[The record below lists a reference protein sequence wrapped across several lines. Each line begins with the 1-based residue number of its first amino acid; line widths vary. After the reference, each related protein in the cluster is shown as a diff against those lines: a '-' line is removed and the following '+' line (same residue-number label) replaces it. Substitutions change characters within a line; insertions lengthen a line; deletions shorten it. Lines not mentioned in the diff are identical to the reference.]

1 MSEETRIYN
10 FGKYVTSTEEI
21 AEIFFFLKQMEAV
34 LSFSPDESV
43 DFLVEKQTAVS
54 GYVSRIKASLRQF
67 MEKAYRIDPDQV
79 KKGSCAGR
87 AVEILDEMKKI
98 TFYFRD
104 AALRLSAE
112 KLKDNLLR
120 AAALANQLP
129 AVIAALDAG
138 EDESK

>member
-1 MSEETRIYN
+1 MSEENRIYN
-10 FGKYVTSTEEI
+10 FGKYVTSSEEI
-21 AEIFFFLKQMEAV
+21 AEIFFFLKQMESV
-34 LSFSPDESV
+34 LSFPPDESV

-67 MEKAYRIDPDQV
+67 MEKAYRIDPDLAE
-79 KKGSCAGR
+79 KGTCAGK

-104 AALRLSAE
+104 AALQLPAE

-138 EDESK
+138 EDEIK